1 MNLCA
6 RGTSLRYN
14 LYKSMNREQKIYR
27 VTILGSIVN
36 VLLLAFKF
44 VAGILGHSAAMI
56 ADAVHSLSDFLTD
69 LIVLI
74 FVKISSRPQDESHDY
89 GHGKYETLA
98 TATIGLALLCV
109 GVMIGKDGVE
119 KIIMVARGGTLSSPG
134 WIAFAAALLSVAL
147 KEIVYQITHKVG
159 REVGSAAVEANAWH
173 HRSDALS
180 SIGTAVGIGGAILL
194 GSKWAI
200 LDPIAAVIVSVF
212 IAFTALKLL
221 GESLGELLEKS
232 LPKETE
238 DRIRQITLSEPEVSD
253 IHNLRTRKLGNRY
266 AIEMHLR
273 MSGDE
278 PLEKAHAHTVKIE
291 KALRQEFG
299 PETHIMIHLEPI
311 KKK

>member
-1 MNLCA
+1 
-6 RGTSLRYN
+6 
-14 LYKSMNREQKIYR
+14 MNREQKIYR
-27 VTILGSIVN
+27 VSIFGSIVN

-69 LIVLI
+69 LIVLV
-74 FVKISSRPQDESHDY
+74 FVRISSRPVDEDHDY

-109 GVMIGKDGVE
+109 GVMIGKNGVE
-119 KIIMVARGGTLSSPG
+119 KIIMVAQGSALSSPG
-134 WIAFAAALLSVAL
+134 WIALAAALLSVAL
-147 KEIVYQITHKVG
+147 KELVYQITHRVG
-159 REVGSAAVEANAWH
+159 KEVSSAAVEANAWH

-180 SIGTAVGIGGAILL
+180 SIGTAVGIGGAILF

-200 LDPIAAVIVSVF
+200 LDPIAAVIVSIF

-221 GESLGELLEKS
+221 GGSLGELLEKS
-232 LPKETE
+232 LPEETE
-238 DRIRQITLSEPEVSD
+238 QKIRQIVLREPEVSD
-253 IHNLRTRKLGNRY
+253 IHHLCTRNLGNRY

-273 MSGDE
+273 MRGDA
-278 PLEKAHAHTVKIE
+278 PLEIAHAHTVNIE
-291 KALRQEFG
+291 KALRKEFG
-299 PETHIMIHLEPI
+299 EQTHIIIHLEPI